1 MVDTFQNLNE
11 WKLDVEL
18 EILMDYIGCKNLGFT
33 LQGIYL
39 SEVALAV
46 YLSWESSIP
55 ETETV
60 KQCLGRLLRFLSARA
75 EELGFVIPVMCLIN
89 IPKEA
94 NAEIKDKLNQL
105 AADQDWHRGDF
116 SIIVLTEKGEKNKD
130 VEGVVQKMLGAA
142 STAWPQIELKPRDIK
157 AIINSFQSEK
167 RSMQTS
173 EEHTSLLDAIAQVLD
188 KGDKEP
194 VQNWLEERIEDTHRL
209 MAGGENGEQ

>member
-94 NAEIKDKLNQL
+94 NAEIKD
-105 AADQDWHRGDF
+105 D
-116 SIIVLTEKGEKNKD
+116 SS
-130 VEGVVQKMLGAA
+130 VETL
-142 STAWPQIELKPRDIK
+142 
-157 AIINSFQSEK
+157 F
-167 RSMQTS
+167 
-173 EEHTSLLDAIAQVLD
+173 
-188 KGDKEP
+188 
-194 VQNWLEERIEDTHRL
+194 
-209 MAGGENGEQ
+209 